1 MVKLRISPIDSID
14 LEADRRALAFGR
26 LHDRQSVHRVS
37 RTPISLAEHEREEKT
52 RLSCRF
58 NGGTVP
64 ILGKSGLGN
73 PPVPGSAGLRHQHP
87 FGNARSEGASLSLG
101 NPPAP
106 ANFVLEVSSTGIAA
120 KKFSIGAQLVYI
132 GILVAGLFG
141 GLGLSTLLI
150 ALLGL
155 RSETTPFLV
164 SLGVILLIPFGMIPG
179 DFIGRGVLRM
189 WPRSESVDVQI
200 SSVRLGTF
208 WEVLDLVSPRGPL
221 TVRVVSWR
229 KQLEKV
235 LRRNN
240 QMPPTDRVSLEG
252 FRT

>member
-1 MVKLRISPIDSID
+1 MHSVVFTIDNRYTECHGHQSPSRNMKGKKRHDCHAVSMAERYRFLARVVSGILPFPGPLVSVTNSESAILDP
-14 LEADRRALAFGR
+14 RARPFPWAT
-26 LHDRQSVHRVS
+26 RQ
-37 RTPISLAEHEREEKT
+37 
-52 RLSCRF
+52 
-58 NGGTVP
+58 G
-64 ILGKSGLGN
+64 
-73 PPVPGSAGLRHQHP
+73 
-87 FGNARSEGASLSLG
+87 
-101 NPPAP
+101 AP
-106 ANFVLEVSSTGIAA
+106 ANFVLEVSSTGITA

-150 ALLGL
+150 AVFGL

-179 DFIGRGVLRM
+179 AFIGRGVLRM
-189 WPRSESVDVQI
+189 WPRTESVEVQI

-208 WEVLDLVSPRGPL
+208 WDVLDLVSPRGPL

-240 QMPPTDRVSLEG
+240 QMPSTDRVSLEG
-252 FRT
+252 FRI